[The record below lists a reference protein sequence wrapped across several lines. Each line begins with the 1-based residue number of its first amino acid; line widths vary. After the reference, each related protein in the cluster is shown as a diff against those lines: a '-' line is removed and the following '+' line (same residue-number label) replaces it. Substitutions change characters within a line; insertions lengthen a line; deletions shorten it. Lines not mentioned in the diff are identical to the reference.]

1 VSVEERLVG
10 VEKELSYL
18 RGAVEQMDKRL
29 TKLENEVAHLREE
42 LRSEIR
48 EVRSR
53 LWWVI
58 GILVSMWS
66 STIALL
72 IAILLKLIG
81 FF

>member
-1 VSVEERLVG
+1 MSVEERLVG